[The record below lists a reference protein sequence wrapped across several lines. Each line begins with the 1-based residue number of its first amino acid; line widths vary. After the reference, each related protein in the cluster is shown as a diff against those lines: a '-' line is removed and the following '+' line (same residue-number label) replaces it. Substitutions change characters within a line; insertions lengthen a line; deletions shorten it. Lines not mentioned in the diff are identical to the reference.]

1 MKSQNQSDNMI
12 FKIKS
17 GIEPEFDANGEAI
30 GAAAFK
36 NTNGSLMCWSQSLMP
51 LMIMTWWDCEQIVR
65 GTIKNGTKGDKV
77 HNFLDP
83 PPPPPLG

>member
-12 FKIKS
+12 FEIKS

-30 GAAAFK
+30 GVAAFK

-51 LMIMTWWDCEQIVR
+51 LMTMT
-65 GTIKNGTKGDKV
+65 
-77 HNFLDP
+77 
-83 PPPPPLG
+83 